1 MLYVAKADAYNS
13 NIHVNII
20 NNAGSSFNEESESY
34 NKGPIAIS
42 AANVNEQIYKIT
54 GKENT
59 KQLFT
64 LVKAKIDVNKSGFT
78 IPMPRTEHGEYKFTY
93 TKNKKDRGTEDAV
106 VLTRETDGA
115 KVVNGIHKA
124 IAYTGIVA
132 GAAAMATAVVMGCM
146 AAVSAATGTAAASAV
161 VALGGAAVTAGIA
174 AGSAALAC
182 IPFVG
187 WAVLAAAVIAAS
199 VFLLCKV
206 FAGEDQ
212 EFEFF
217 AIKGPEK
224 HPLVLP
230 LWGEHTGYK
239 NVNDKKKGS

>member
-54 GKENT
+54 GRENT
-59 KQLFT
+59 NQLFT

-78 IPMPRTEHGEYKFTY
+78 IPMPRTAHGEYKFTY

-115 KVVNGIHKA
+115 KIANGIHKA

-132 GAAAMATAVVMGCM
+132 GAAVAATAVVMGCM
-146 AAVSAATGTAAASAV
+146 AAAGTTVGLAAGTTAALTAV
-161 VALGGAAVTAGIA
+161 GGAAVTTGIA

-206 FAGEDQ
+206 MAGEDQ

-217 AIKGPEK
+217 AIKGPDK

-230 LWGEHTGYK
+230 L
-239 NVNDKKKGS
+239 